1 MSDVGK
7 EYMDLVLLLR
17 RTTKIESML
26 ESLGGSGG
34 GIWEKADSIR
44 KQFPDNFM
52 QKIIEIGIV
61 RNDAVHG
68 DLQVKNIDSVVN
80 QCDEILEILES
91 KQRIEKLKMNLM
103 QRIEDLKKHIKFEL
117 EEFHFFDKNNKIIL
131 DEDLQKWIN
140 TVNSLDIKKVKNLNK
155 VLKVLN
161 QEGTRL
167 KEIKNYTKQ
176 YIWEKRVKKLTT
188 VFGISIVFGVLYILF
203 RTLA

>member
-7 EYMDLVLLLR
+7 EYMDLVLLIR

-52 QKIIEIGIV
+52 QKIIKIGIA

-68 DLQVKNIDSVVN
+68 DLQVKNINSVVQ

-91 KQRIEKLKMNLM
+91 KQRIEKLK
-103 QRIEDLKKHIKFEL
+103 KHIKFGL
-117 EEFHFFDKNNKIIL
+117 EEFHFFDKNNEIIL

-140 TVNSLDIKKVKNLNK
+140 TVNSLNMKKVKNLNK
-155 VLKVLN
+155 VQKVLN
-161 QEGTRL
+161 QEDTRL
-167 KEIKNYTKQ
+167 KEIKNYTKI
-176 YIWEKRVKKLTT
+176 YIRKKRVKKLTT
-188 VFGISIVFGVLYILF
+188 IFGISIVFGVLYILF

>member
-7 EYMDLVLLLR
+7 EYMDLVLLIR

-52 QKIIEIGIV
+52 QKIIKIGIA

-68 DLQVKNIDSVVN
+68 DLQVKNIDSVVH

-91 KQRIEKLKMNLM
+91 KQRIEKLK
-103 QRIEDLKKHIKFEL
+103 KHIKFGL
-117 EEFHFFDKNNKIIL
+117 EEFHFFDKNNEIIL

-140 TVNSLDIKKVKNLNK
+140 TVNSLNMKKVKNLNK
-155 VLKVLN
+155 VQKVLN
-161 QEGTRL
+161 QEDTRL
-167 KEIKNYTKQ
+167 KEIKNYTKI
-176 YIWEKRVKKLTT
+176 YIRKKRVKKLTT
-188 VFGISIVFGVLYILF
+188 IFGISIVFGVLYILF